1 MRPST
6 LSGRAGLCMQ
16 HGATDVED
24 EALRLIAAAGRAGV
38 PLRLMG
44 GLAVQLRAGTW
55 PQGRRAQRDIDL
67 AGRRAHRS
75 AITDIMLAEGYEA
88 DRRFNALHGHKQ
100 LYFVDPRSGRPVDI
114 LLDVLDMCHRLAF
127 ADRLELD
134 AATLSL
140 ADLLLSKLQIVRMT
154 HKDVLDIL
162 ALLHEHELT
171 PGSEGGIN
179 TERISELTGE
189 NWGWWRTA
197 TDNVATITRLL
208 DAPDDIGSWAPAV
221 RSRLTAQLDDLMAVM
236 RDTPKSV
243 RWRLRARIGDR
254 LRWYEEPE
262 EEQHG

>member
-1 MRPST
+1 M
-6 LSGRAGLCMQ
+6 SGPPPTGEPL
-16 HGATDVED
+16 T
-24 EALRLIAAAGRAGV
+24 EALRLIAAADRVGV

-55 PQGRRAQRDIDL
+55 PHARHAQRDIDL

-75 AITDIMLAEGYEA
+75 AITEIMLAEGYEA
-88 DRRFNALHGHKQ
+88 DRRFNSLHGHKQ
-100 LYFVDPRSGRPVDI
+100 LYFVDPGSGRPVDV
-114 LLDVLDMCHRLAF
+114 LLDALEMCHRLAF

-171 PGSEGGIN
+171 RASERGIN
-179 TERISELTGE
+179 TDRIRELTGDD
-189 NWGWWRTA
+189 WGWWRTA
-197 TDNVATITRLL
+197 TDNVTTITGRL
-208 DAPDDIGSWAPAV
+208 DGQDEIGPWVPAI
-221 RSRLTAQLDDLMAVM
+221 RGRLAAQLHDLMEVM
-236 RDTPKSV
+236 RDAPKSA

-262 EEQHG
+262 EEQHGW